1 MPLKEVLVGEL
12 RDLYSAENQLVKA
25 LPKLVKGAESEQLSA
40 LIADHL
46 EETKGQVQRLKDIF
60 GMLGMKP
67 TGKHC
72 SGMEG
77 LLEEGKE
84 ALEEDEEGPAF
95 DLGICGGSLRVEHY
109 EIAGYS
115 AAIEMAKGLDLD
127 DIAQL
132 LNETLVEE
140 QSAAEKITA
149 AAASMIEEAAQTD
162 PEDEED
168 QGDKKPKTGKEK
180 YSAKKSKDD
189 EKGARP
195 GLKKVSSKKR

>member
-12 RDLYSAENQLVKA
+12 RDLYSAENQLIKA
-25 LPKLVKGAESEQLSA
+25 LPKLAKGAESKQLSA
-40 LIADHL
+40 LISEHL

-77 LLEEGKE
+77 LLEEGQE

-115 AAIEMAKGLDLD
+115 AAIEMAKGLGLNE
-127 DIAQL
+127 IAQL
-132 LNETLVEE
+132 LNDTLAEE
-140 QSAAEKITA
+140 QAAAEKITA
-149 AAASMIEEAAQTD
+149 VAAPMIEEAAQTD
-162 PEDEED
+162 PEDEEE

-180 YSAKKSKDD
+180 YSAKKSKED
-189 EKGARP
+189 EKGAKP
-195 GLKKVSSKKR
+195 GLKKPATKR